1 MRSTKASTVNVSRP
15 VQPANGPTS
24 RRRSPASPTTAAS
37 SPPSSR
43 NAVVSVIEGP
53 YRDRRSL
60 PARAGPVPRGRL
72 LVVPAGVRRRRPR
85 GHRTTPGPLSRR
97 AERARHPA
105 GRHPGRAGADR
116 ASAPALRQPERLP
129 RRVRR
134 RAGGRAPHRHHD
146 RRLRRRSGPLPRS
159 RLRAGHRARLG
170 DGSGLLRR
178 HDVRPGVDDRGRRA
192 LRCPRPVA
200 GRHGAGLRVVGRHR
214 PDPSGRCT
222 VSAPGEELHARWERF
237 CDELKVLGADLG
249 RPSTPDDE
257 LTVAE
262 GIRHLTRLVRMGLE
276 TSVESLGPSH
286 PALTQ
291 IVDDTKKFGC
301 DNPDTIYLSAALDGG
316 GTYRITGRRGT
327 VDYLSFTTSAG
338 GRGAA
343 RRTGFLD
350 SSSLVVGDDGTVDIC
365 VSATPAHGNWLAI
378 EPDTNGL
385 GVR

>member
-1 MRSTKASTVNVSRP
+1 MS
-15 VQPANGPTS
+15 
-24 RRRSPASPTTAAS
+24 AA
-37 SPPSSR
+37 
-43 NAVVSVIEGP
+43 
-53 YRDRRSL
+53 
-60 PARAGPVPRGRL
+60 
-72 LVVPAGVRRRRPR
+72 
-85 GHRTTPGPLSRR
+85 
-97 AERARHPA
+97 
-105 GRHPGRAGADR
+105 
-116 ASAPALRQPERLP
+116 
-129 RRVRR
+129 
-134 RAGGRAPHRHHD
+134 
-146 RRLRRRSGPLPRS
+146 
-159 RLRAGHRARLG
+159 
-170 DGSGLLRR
+170 
-178 HDVRPGVDDRGRRA
+178 
-192 LRCPRPVA
+192 
-200 GRHGAGLRVVGRHR
+200 
-214 PDPSGRCT
+214 
-222 VSAPGEELHARWERF
+222 GEELHARWERF

-286 PALTQ
+286 PVLTQ

-385 GVR
+385 GVRQTFLDRTIEEPAQLRIERLDPVGPPPPLTLDALDARLAGAVAFARYVATTFTDWTESYQQHPNQLPPADQAKCLAAGGDPNIYFYRSYWELGPDEALVVRIPRIPACDTWNLQVDNYWQESMDRRFHRSHLNKHTAVPDADGGVTAVIAHRDPGLPNWLDTAGHRLGHFAMRWVRAVEHVDPETRVCRLEEIA